1 MQGQDLPG
9 VLASAVLRTPLG
21 VDAVLADLDAGR
33 LVRGYP
39 MRGTVFL
46 LPAADAA
53 WITELCARPS
63 VRAASARSHQLDL
76 DEATRSPRAAT
87 SRPRRWTP
95 ARCQGPRSSTTGRPT
110 G

>member
-1 MQGQDLPG
+1 MAQGLITRPFATPTAAVEALGAMQGQDLPG
-9 VLASAVLRTPLG
+9 VLASATLRTPLG
-21 VDAVLADLDAGR
+21 ADAVLADLDAGK

-46 LPAADAA
+46 LPADDAA

-76 DEATRSPRAAT
+76 DAVQIERARATFH
-87 SRPRRWTP
+87 
-95 ARCQGPRSSTTGRPT
+95 
-110 G
+110 